1 MKLESYLPK
10 QSPWLYITPLLNAIL
25 LLLVY
30 FLFSSGFIVQ
40 SGIRVEKPRSGARLT
55 GFDRAHII
63 TLAAGDQAP
72 MYFDGQRVTLEQM
85 RGKIEAQGREGER
98 RIIVHA
104 DREAAAGRLIEVSNL
119 ALELGFEVAYS
130 TTPTQTAIQSP

>member
-40 SGIRVEKPRSGARLT
+40 SGIRVEKPRSTSRLT

-63 TLAAGDQAP
+63 TMAAGNEAP
-72 MYFDGQRVTLEQM
+72 LYFDGQRVTLEEL
-85 RGKIEAQGREGER
+85 RGKIEAQGRDGER
-98 RIIVHA
+98 RIILHA
-104 DREAAAGRLIEVSNL
+104 DRHTPAGRLIEVSNV
-119 ALELGFEVAYS
+119 ALDLGFEVAYS
-130 TTPTQTAIQSP
+130 TTPSQSTPPP

>member
-1 MKLESYLPK
+1 MKLASYLPK

-40 SGIRVEKPRSGARLT
+40 SGIRVEKPRSASRLT
-55 GFDRAHII
+55 GFDRAHVI
-63 TLAAGDQAP
+63 TLAAGNEAV
-72 MYFDGQRVTLEQM
+72 YFNGQRVTLEEL

-98 RIIVHA
+98 RVIVHA
-104 DREAAAGRLIEVSNL
+104 DRYTPAGRLIEVSNI
-119 ALELGFEVAYS
+119 ALDSGFEVAYS
-130 TTPTQTAIQSP
+130 TTPSQTAAATTP

>member
-40 SGIRVEKPRSGARLT
+40 SGIRVEKPRSTSRLT

-72 MYFDGQRVTLEQM
+72 IYFDGQRVTLEQM
-85 RGKIEAQGREGER
+85 RTRIEAQGREGER

-119 ALELGFEVAYS
+119 ALEMGFEVAYS
-130 TTPTQTAIQSP
+130 TTPTQAPLQP

>member
-40 SGIRVEKPRSGARLT
+40 SGIRVEKPRSTSRLT

-63 TLAAGDQAP
+63 TLAAGNEAP
-72 MYFDGQRVTLEQM
+72 IYFDGQRIALEEL
-85 RGKIEAQGREGER
+85 RGKIEAQGRDGER
-98 RIIVHA
+98 RIILHA
-104 DREAAAGRLIEVSNL
+104 DRHTLAGRLIEVSNV
-119 ALELGFEVAYS
+119 ALDLGFEVAYS
-130 TTPTQTAIQSP
+130 TTPNQAAPSP

>member
-30 FLFSSGFIVQ
+30 FLFSSSFVVQ
-40 SGIRVEKPRSGARLT
+40 SGIRVEKPRSTSRLT

-63 TLAAGDQAP
+63 TLAPGNEAP
-72 MYFDGQRVTLEQM
+72 IYLDGQRVSLDEL
-85 RGKIEAQGREGER
+85 REKIEAQGREGER
-98 RIIVHA
+98 RVILHA
-104 DREAAAGRLIEVSNL
+104 DRHTPAGRLIEVSNV
-119 ALELGFEVAYS
+119 ALDLGFEVAYS
-130 TTPTQTAIQSP
+130 TTPAVAAPTP